1 MPPCSQPSTGCP
13 HCSQVLGLYTSLDTS
28 SAPLSCFLT
37 TVRPPGPF
45 CCSSNSHG
53 SDLPQG
59 LCTSGGCCLDC
70 SLQNSTPCPPSLF
83 LAVTSHLQRSCCFP
97 DLSVSVS
104 PPHPCYPRPREPA
117 SVLQRTYQPPLN
129 YLRCSFV
136 VVMVVSSWKIEILI
150 FLTHGCVLNDNSQW
164 GLYTTCD
171 MCFSRIIYMLKR
183 ALRVVAK
190 RSSALC

>member
-1 MPPCSQPSTGCP
+1 MLSHHSQATW
-13 HCSQVLGLYTSLDTS
+13 
-28 SAPLSCFLT
+28 AFLLFLKQSR
-37 TVRPPGPF
+37 VRPAPRPLHF
-45 CCSSNSHG
+45 RW
-53 SDLPQG
+53 L
-59 LCTSGGCCLDC
+59 L
-70 SLQNSTPCPPSLF
+70 PSLL
-83 LAVTSHLQRSCCFP
+83 LAKLNSLPSLSIPCRHLQHSCCFP
-97 DLSVSVS
+97 DLPVSVS
-104 PPHPCYPRPREPA
+104 PPHPRYPRPREPA

-129 YLRCSFV
+129 YLRCCFGV
-136 VVMVVSSWKIEILI
+136 AMVVFSWKIETLI